1 MKILLLN
8 TSDARGGAAVAAM
21 RLMETLQEAGAEVRM
36 LVLNRNTTNPDIMAL
51 HSGRCGKTA
60 DKYRFLAERLHI
72 YMCNGRDRSRLF
84 HVRRLLSGMMSA
96 VTRGYAGQMSS
107 ICTGSIRDSFH

>member
-8 TSDARGGAAVAAM
+8 TSDTRGGATIATM

-84 HVRRLLSGMMSA
+84 HVSTALI
-96 VTRGYAGQMSS
+96 GYDVSCHPWVRWEIGRA
-107 ICTGSIRDSFH
+107 HV